1 MVTKTKTARRRQPVM
16 KILPVLLAA
25 SLTFAAHAQ
34 EPLRI
39 EGSNTFGE
47 KLGPLLVKDFKK
59 SNPGIPVELKRP
71 GSGPG
76 LASLIAGR
84 AAIAP
89 TSRPADRTEL
99 LAAKKAGV
107 KLRPQLIGSY
117 GVAVIVNEA
126 NPVKNFKP
134 SQVRSLFN
142 GKITNWSK
150 LRGSDQPVNLYIL
163 DKNTGARAGF
173 QELAMRGDEYAVSAK
188 PMRDYAAVIAA
199 VAKDPSGIGYADM
212 GPLPP
217 GVRAAL
223 INGEPPNSVAIYE
236 QVYPY
241 ANSLYLYTLERKTT
255 PAARKFILYALS
267 KDGQRIIQKAGFV
280 PRLAAPP
287 GAMTSIA
294 P

>member
-1 MVTKTKTARRRQPVM
+1 M

-25 SLTFAAHAQ
+25 ALTTLHAAAQ

-47 KLGPLLVKDFKK
+47 KLGPLLVKGFKK

-76 LASLIAGR
+76 LDALIAGR
-84 AAIAP
+84 ADIAP
-89 TSRPADRTEL
+89 TSRPANRAEL

-107 KLRPQLIGSY
+107 KLRPQMIGSY

-126 NPVKNFKP
+126 NPVKNLNP
-134 SQVRSLFN
+134 SQVRALFN
-142 GKITNWSK
+142 GKIGNWSK
-150 LRGSDQPVNLYIL
+150 VRGSDQPVNLYVL

-173 QELAMRGDEYAVSAK
+173 QDLAMRGDEYAITAK
-188 PMRDYAAVIAA
+188 PLRDYAAIVAA
-199 VAKDPSGIGYADM
+199 VAKDPNGIGYADM

-255 PAARKFILYALS
+255 PAANKFIRYALS
-267 KDGQRIIQKAGFV
+267 KNGQRIIQKSGFV

-287 GAMTSIA
+287 AVNSLA

>member
-1 MVTKTKTARRRQPVM
+1 M

-25 SLTFAAHAQ
+25 ALTTLHAAAQ

-47 KLGPLLVKDFKK
+47 KLGPLLVKGFKK

-76 LASLIAGR
+76 LDALIAGR
-84 AAIAP
+84 TDIAP
-89 TSRPADRTEL
+89 TSRPANRTEL
-99 LAAKKAGV
+99 VAAKRAGV
-107 KLRPQLIGSY
+107 KLRPQMIGSY

-126 NPVKNFKP
+126 NPVKNLKP
-134 SQVRSLFN
+134 SQVRNLFN

-150 LRGSDQPVNLYIL
+150 VRGLAQPVNLYIL
-163 DKNTGARAGF
+163 DRNTGARAGF
-173 QELAMRGDEYAVSAK
+173 RLLAMRGDEYAATAK
-188 PMRDYAAVIAA
+188 PMPDYAAIIAA
-199 VAKDPSGIGYADM
+199 VAQDPNGLGYADM
-212 GPLPP
+212 GALPS
-217 GVRAAL
+217 GVLSLL
-223 INGEPPNSVAIYE
+223 INGEPANNVAIYE

-241 ANSLYLYTLERKTT
+241 ANSLYLYTLERKAS
-255 PAARKFILYALS
+255 PAANKFIRYALS
-267 KDGQRIIQKAGFV
+267 RNGQRIIQKAGFV

-287 GAMTSIA
+287 GVRSNLA